1 MAEPEEQGAARGADE
16 HPVESRDCSLLGA
29 LGQNVL
35 QASAHT
41 DGPAQGRT
49 TGLSSVKILGTGPK
63 GLCFPT
69 SHPCPPP
76 PQPPKANTCIWVQGP
91 QAIFPVRLEHALF

>member
-1 MAEPEEQGAARGADE
+1 MAEPEVQGAACGADE

-29 LGQNVL
+29 LGRNVL
-35 QASAHT
+35 QAGAHT

-49 TGLSSVKILGTGPK
+49 TGLSSVKVLGTEPK
-63 GLCFPT
+63 GLRFRT

-76 PQPPKANTCIWVQGP
+76 TPPKGQHWYLGP
-91 QAIFPVRLEHALF
+91 GPPSHPSLSD